1 MTSIFGLIVSAT
13 FLNLACG
20 KTKTHNLLE
29 RIMKNWVKFALITT
43 TGIGLS
49 HSAEATTCTQPGDW
63 IPLICDAPLWT
74 ESRCQTQQTFIYN
87 MATQCAP
94 SACPQEVIDKIGGCY
109 GILGSNHWLATQ
121 IEGRIYRCTCGCVG
135 EETIFNGFEG
145 DVTAGQLIQMNKSG
159 STDSLRL
166 LGSTASD
173 SQDYFPIKNV
183 VHSKEKKN
191 VYRITS
197 AEGVVLNLTDA
208 HPVVVLDKNT
218 GEQMMKQARELTKED
233 RLINQWGQAV
243 AIQNVEETK
252 YDGDVVNFQTKTKD
266 HLVFASGYK
275 MGDNAFQDYLAR
287 HDARM
292 LSRNDILAAIANA
305 K

>member
-1 MTSIFGLIVSAT
+1 
-13 FLNLACG
+13 
-20 KTKTHNLLE
+20 
-29 RIMKNWVKFALITT
+29 MKNWVKFALITT
-43 TGIGLS
+43 TGVGLS
-49 HSAEATTCTQPGDW
+49 CSAEATTCTQGVDW
-63 IPLICDAPLWT
+63 IQVICEMPQIQG
-74 ESRCQTQQTFIYN
+74 ERCQANPVFVAN

-94 SACPQEVIDKIGGCY
+94 SACPPEVVQAVGGCF
-109 GILGSNHWLATQ
+109 GTLGSNHWIGSM
-121 IEGRIYRCTCGCVG
+121 IEGKMYRCTCGCVG

-145 DVTAGQLIQMNKSG
+145 DVTAGQLIQIKKAG
-159 STDSLRL
+159 STESLKL

-173 SQDYFPIKNV
+173 SQDYFPIKDV
-183 VHSKEKKN
+183 VYSKEKKN

-208 HPVVVLDKNT
+208 HPVVVLDNGT
-218 GEQMMKQARELTKED
+218 GEQMMKQARELTQED
-233 RLINQWGQAV
+233 RLVNQWGQAV
-243 AIQNVEETK
+243 GIQSVEETK

-266 HLVFASGYK
+266 HLVYASGYK

-292 LSRNDILAAIANA
+292 LSRNDIIAAIVKA